1 MTVAARPRF
10 PIILT
15 VAAVLVLGALL
26 TLGVWQVQRLQW
38 KLDLIGKSEAA
49 AAQSPVPLAEALALD
64 DPEFRQVVVTCRGL
78 NAAPF
83 VELQTIEDGDA
94 GVRLISACPVEGQG
108 TVLIDRGFLPAETAE
123 RPAVQADVAMPV
135 VVAGVVRQAPGPN
148 AMTPPP
154 SGKVFYGRDRAAMA
168 QALGVTGAVSPY
180 TVYATTSA
188 NPELTTLRPVSPPA
202 AFSNNHLGYA
212 LTWFGLA
219 ITLVVF
225 YAALL
230 LRRYRPTPAKDR

>member
-1 MTVAARPRF
+1 V
-10 PIILT
+10 I
-15 VAAVLVLGALL
+15 AVLLLGALL

-38 KLDLIGKSEAA
+38 KLDLIDKAEAA
-49 AAQSPVPLAEALALD
+49 AAQAPLPLAEALALE
-64 DPEFRQVVVTCRGL
+64 DPEFRQVIVTCRGL

-94 GVRLISACPVEGQG
+94 GVRLISACPVEGRG
-108 TVLIDRGFLPAETAE
+108 TVLVDRGFLPAEIAE
-123 RPAVQADVAMPV
+123 RPVVRAETAMPV
-135 VVAGVVRQAPGPN
+135 VVAGVVRQAPAPN

-180 TVYATTSA
+180 TIYATTSA
-188 NPELTTLRPVSPPA
+188 NPELTALRPVAPPA

-230 LRRYRPTPAKDR
+230 LRRYRPTPPKDR